1 MTAGAHRTVKD
12 AAQMLWL
19 EWSAAWQSAVEP
31 EDMKQGKLTEN
42 SLQRSVLRQIGAYRE
57 ELQRGAAP
65 GEDCALFSWKRDGL
79 LVATQTIALPVGEAG
94 RLVVYAADNNIAADG
109 GSTVGISVAV
119 TLPQECEEAR
129 LKELMRQIDDTC
141 RELRI
146 QLAGGHTH
154 ISKDV
159 RVPVISVTAFGYPS
173 EIPMC
178 GEPSKEYDIVMS
190 KYLGIEGTS
199 ILAKERRKELL
210 TRFSPAFMEGT
221 AEFAAQ
227 LSVRAE
233 AEAALRTGVY
243 RMHDLHTGG
252 VFGGLWELSRKAG
265 TGFSVDLKKIPVLQ
279 ETVELCE
286 YFGLNPYQMLSGG
299 SLLML
304 APDGASLVRELEK
317 AGIPASV
324 IGRTQ
329 TGNDKKLMNEDE
341 VRYLDKPGPDE
352 LYRVF

>member
-1 MTAGAHRTVKD
+1 MTAGFHRTAED
-12 AAQMLWL
+12 AAQILRL
-19 EWSAAWQSAVEP
+19 EWSAAWRSAVGS

-79 LVATQTIALPVGEAG
+79 LVTTQTVVLPIQDAG
-94 RLVVYAADNNIAADG
+94 RLAVYAADNNIAADG

-119 TLPQECEEAR
+119 TLPEASEESS
-129 LKELMRQIDDTC
+129 LKQLMRQIDDTC
-141 RELRI
+141 KELGI
-146 QLAGGHTH
+146 QLSGGHTM
-154 ISKDV
+154 ISGEV
-159 RVPVISVTAFGYPS
+159 RIPVISVTAFGYPS
-173 EIPMC
+173 ELPVKESTS
-178 GEPSKEYDIVMS
+178 GEYDIVMS
-190 KYLGIEGTS
+190 KYLGIEGTA
-199 ILAKERRKELL
+199 ILAGERRNGLL
-210 TRFSPAFMEGT
+210 TRFSPAFLEGT
-221 AEFAAQ
+221 AEFADQ
-227 LSVRAE
+227 ISVRK
-233 AEAALRTGVY
+233 EAAVALRAGAGW
-243 RMHDLHTGG
+243 MHDLHTGG

-265 TGFSVDLKKIPVLQ
+265 TGFCVDMKKLPVLQ

-286 YFGLNPYQMLSGG
+286 YFGLNPYQLLSGG

-317 AGIPASV
+317 AGIPAAV

-329 TGNDKKLMNEDE
+329 QGNDKKLINEDE

-352 LYRVF
+352 IYRVF